1 MASEVFLLFVLLIC
15 LSAQVMISG
24 PRNGEM
30 FLTGSRVLPKLK
42 NNRGMDK
49 HSFGPSLPTSFSEF
63 LSKDMDTNKVVR
75 QK

>member
-1 MASEVFLLFVLLIC
+1 
-15 LSAQVMISG
+15 MISV

-30 FLTGSRVLPKLK
+30 FLTGSRVPPKLK
-42 NNRGMDK
+42 NKRGTGK

-63 LSKDMDTNKVVR
+63 LPKDMDTNKVVR

>member
-1 MASEVFLLFVLLIC
+1 
-15 LSAQVMISG
+15 MISV

-30 FLTGSRVLPKLK
+30 FLTGSRVPPKLK
-42 NNRGMDK
+42 NKRGTDK

-63 LSKDMDTNKVVR
+63 LPKDMDTNKVVR